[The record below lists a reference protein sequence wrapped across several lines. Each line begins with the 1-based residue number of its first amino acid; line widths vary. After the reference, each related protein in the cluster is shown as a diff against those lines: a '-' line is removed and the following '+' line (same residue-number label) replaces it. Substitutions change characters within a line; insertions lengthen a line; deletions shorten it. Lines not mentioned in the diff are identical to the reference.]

1 MRPASGSVVAAV
13 AAAVAASAAP
23 SPFPAADRVVAAA
36 ASTAPSPFP
45 AGIAADRVRR
55 ALPRSLVRTRRR
67 RSLLRVLRVRDP
79 G

>member
-1 MRPASGSVVAAV
+1 MRPASGSVVADRV
-13 AAAVAASAAP
+13 AAAPVAAS
-23 SPFPAADRVVAAA
+23 FPAADRVVAAA
-36 ASTAPSPFP
+36 SPPFP
-45 AGIAADRVRR
+45 AGLAADRVRR